1 MNSVEVQAVLLSAL
15 VAAATGLLGAVVVVR
30 LARVRPAWAA
40 ATAPLV
46 VVLSLAAGVYASA
59 RAMLLTERE
68 SNTVLLV
75 LLAALPVAAVLG
87 AATALRVQDLA
98 RARAREAA
106 ERDRDRQ
113 VEERRRELVTW
124 VSHDLRTPLAGMQ
137 AVTEALQD
145 GVAPDPAEYLA
156 RMRAEVARMSSMV
169 DDLLALSRLQ
179 SPTLRLRVQRVSLAD
194 VVSDVV
200 AWAQPLADARGVR
213 LSGGAEGP
221 VPADV
226 DPGEVG
232 RAVGNLVVNALRHT
246 PAGGDVRVAV
256 QLEPAGRAGGAAAA
270 TVVVRDGCGGI
281 AQEALGRVFEPG
293 WRAAASRSPE
303 DRSPQDGGG
312 AGLGLAIVRGVAT
325 AHGGTAEVANEP
337 PGCRFTLRLPVA
349 STSPG

>member
-1 MNSVEVQAVLLSAL
+1 MNSVEVQAVLVSAL
-15 VAAATGLLGAVVVVR
+15 VAAATGLVGAVVVVR

-145 GVAPDPAEYLA
+145 GIAADPAAYLA

-179 SPTLRLRVQRVSLAD
+179 SPTLRLRVERVSLAD

-213 LSGGAEGP
+213 LSGGAQGP

-226 DPGEVG
+226 DPDEVG
-232 RAVGNLVVNALRHT
+232 RAVGNLVVNAVRHT
-246 PAGGDVRVAV
+246 PSGGEV
-256 QLEPAGRAGGAAAA
+256 QVSVLLEPPHAGAAEAA

-281 AQEALGRVFEPG
+281 EQEALGRVFEPG

-349 STSPG
+349 STGPG

>member
-1 MNSVEVQAVLLSAL
+1 MNSVEVQAVLVSAL
-15 VAAATGLLGAVVVVR
+15 VAAATGLLGAVAVVR

-145 GVAPDPAEYLA
+145 GVAPDPAAYLA

-179 SPTLRLRVQRVSLAD
+179 SPTLRLRVERVSLAD

-213 LSGGAEGP
+213 LSGGAQGP

-226 DPGEVG
+226 DPDEVG
-232 RAVGNLVVNALRHT
+232 RAVGNLVVNAVRHT
-246 PAGGDVRVAV
+246 PAGGEV
-256 QLEPAGRAGGAAAA
+256 QVSVLLEPPHAGAAAAA

-337 PGCRFTLRLPVA
+337 PGCRFTLRLPVT
-349 STSPG
+349 STGPG

>member
-1 MNSVEVQAVLLSAL
+1 MNSVEVQAVLVSAL
-15 VAAATGLLGAVVVVR
+15 VAAATGLLGAVLVLR

-113 VEERRRELVTW
+113 VEERRRELVSW

-145 GVAPDPAEYLA
+145 GVAPDPAAYLA

-200 AWAQPLADARGVR
+200 AGAQPLADARGVR

-226 DPGEVG
+226 DPDEVG
-232 RAVGNLVVNALRHT
+232 RAVGNLVVNAVRHT
-246 PAGGDVRVAV
+246 PAGGEVSVAV
-256 QLEPAGRAGGAAAA
+256 LLEPMGRAGGSAA

>member
-1 MNSVEVQAVLLSAL
+1 
-15 VAAATGLLGAVVVVR
+15 
-30 LARVRPAWAA
+30 VRPAWAA

-46 VVLSLAAGVYASA
+46 VVLSLVAGVYASA

-68 SNTVLLV
+68 SSTVLLV

-124 VSHDLRTPLAGMQ
+124 VSHDLRTPLAEFVDMIKGGSVPREYIPAVQ
-137 AVTEALQD
+137 KGVTEALQD
-145 GVAPDPAEYLA
+145 GVAPVPAEYLA

-213 LSGGAEGP
+213 LSGGAQGP

-226 DPGEVG
+226 DPSEVG
-232 RAVGNLVVNALRHT
+232 RAVGNLVVNAVRHT
-246 PAGGDVRVAV
+246 PAGGEV
-256 QLEPAGRAGGAAAA
+256 QVSVHLEPAHGGGAAAA

-293 WRAAASRSPE
+293 WRAAPSRSPE

-337 PGCRFTLRLPVA
+337 PGCRFTLRLPVV
-349 STSPG
+349 STGPG

>member
-1 MNSVEVQAVLLSAL
+1 
-15 VAAATGLLGAVVVVR
+15 
-30 LARVRPAWAA
+30 
-40 ATAPLV
+40 
-46 VVLSLAAGVYASA
+46 
-59 RAMLLTERE
+59 
-68 SNTVLLV
+68 VLLV

-145 GVAPDPAEYLA
+145 GVAPDPAAYLA

-179 SPTLRLRVQRVSLAD
+179 SPTLRLRVERVSLAD

-213 LSGGAEGP
+213 LNGGAEGP

-226 DPGEVG
+226 DPSEVG
-232 RAVGNLVVNALRHT
+232 RAVGNLVVNAVRHT
-246 PAGGDVRVAV
+246 PAGGEVQVSVR
-256 QLEPAGRAGGAAAA
+256 LEPPHAGDAAAA

-349 STSPG
+349 STGPG

>member
-1 MNSVEVQAVLLSAL
+1 MNSVEVQAVLVSAV
-15 VAAATGLLGAVVVVR
+15 VAAVTGLLGAVAVVR

-87 AATALRVQDLA
+87 GATALRVQDLA

-145 GVAPDPAEYLA
+145 GVAPDPAAYLA

-179 SPTLRLRVQRVSLAD
+179 SPTLRLRVERVSLAD
-194 VVSDVV
+194 VVSDIV

-213 LSGGAEGP
+213 LSGVAEGP
-221 VPADV
+221 VQADV
-226 DPGEVG
+226 DPDEVG
-232 RAVGNLVVNALRHT
+232 RAVGNLVVNAVRHT
-246 PAGGDVRVAV
+246 PAGGEV
-256 QLEPAGRAGGAAAA
+256 QVSVLLEPAHAGGAAAA

-349 STSPG
+349 STGPG